1 MLKFLFLSFFFKIF
15 FFYNIL
21 ITHCVGHQLRLIYV
35 EQQKVKTCTES
46 YHKNVS
52 VRVQVN

>member
-1 MLKFLFLSFFFKIF
+1 MLKFLFLSFLKNF